1 MAELKKADLNLNLVS
16 EARKKEAQNVLFK
29 GKADKAIDEVFVKT
43 STLVGKVDGEVLGG
57 IKTLGQSASSA
68 EEVITAGIGAL
79 TDKMPSLSGIKL
91 PNISQTD
98 SDGIVTDMTSL
109 TGLPAIKCNNPNSG
123 MEAISDGTPQSIAE
137 CVALVEGA
145 TKKSFEEISA
155 FTSIIEAQNATGLGS
170 SGGLFGKISAALS
183 VLSIGNLL
191 PEIKALAPIRDLNDK
206 IGEFQDKVELGI
218 KDATGELFA
227 GLEGV
232 GDQVVNSTQIVGMVA
247 TINKAKSELKSF
259 TDLSDV
265 IPTGLTDKLSV
276 VKDFVDD
283 VDNFVDEFDGRVSEG
298 LGGVLQN
305 LGEGLT
311 GAANN
316 FINNLVP
323 GGVSASE
330 TERKAIL
337 KQFSLGDD
345 TEKAAAVKT
354 LVTKSNTVSA
364 AMKQVFED
372 VKPQPT
378 ASDLNNAITD
388 EARRRGIPEKEIS
401 EASEVLA
408 TIDSKMKKLDTTIS
422 GTVVVD
428 AGIFDEAI
436 PIDENNQKWSGR
448 NSPEDTFTYVASVEE
463 LDAEFATVKREV
475 TEVIVHATETY
486 TNKDIGAIEIN
497 NLQIELGHD
506 GIGYHYVIRRDGRL
520 QRARPVS
527 RIGDHAVVN
536 GHDTFSIGIVLVGG
550 LNISA
555 GDDNPTDYKSAQSFT
570 RQQYTTLE
578 KFLRSFYRKYPGGQV
593 FGHNDVDENELDPY
607 FDVSDYV
614 ESVFRKENKLIEP
627 STKGPLSPAEINSD
641 N

>member
-1 MAELKKADLNLNLVS
+1 MAELKKSDLNLSLVA
-16 EARKKEAQNVLFK
+16 ETRKKESQNVLFK
-29 GKADKAIDEVFVKT
+29 GKADKAIDETFVKT
-43 STLVGKVDGEVLGG
+43 STLVGKVDGAVLGG
-57 IKTLGQSASSA
+57 IKTLGQSASSP

-79 TDKMPSLSGIKL
+79 TDKMPSLSGIKV

-109 TGLPAIKCNNPNSG
+109 TGLPAIKVNNPNSG
-123 MEAISDGTPQSIAE
+123 MEVISDGTPQSIAE
-137 CVALVEGA
+137 CAALVEGA
-145 TKKSFEEISA
+145 TKKSLEEISA
-155 FTSIIEAQNATGLGS
+155 FTEIIEAQNATGLGS

-191 PEIKALAPIRDLNDK
+191 PEISALAPIKELNAS
-206 IGEFQDKVELGI
+206 I
-218 KDATGELFA
+218 KDATGELTA

-232 GDQVVNSTQIVGMVA
+232 VDQVTNSTGIAGMVA
-247 TINKAKSELKSF
+247 TVNKAKSELKSF

-276 VKDFVDD
+276 VKDFVGD
-283 VDNFVDEFDGRVSEG
+283 VDDFVGDFDGRISEG

-305 LGEGLT
+305 LGEGIT
-311 GAANN
+311 GAAST
-316 FINNLVP
+316 FISNLTP
-323 GGVSASE
+323 GGISASE
-330 TERKAIL
+330 EERKAIL

-345 TEKAAAVKT
+345 VDKATAVKT
-354 LVTKSNTVSA
+354 LVTKSNNVST

-388 EARRRGIPEKEIS
+388 EARKRGIPEKEIS
-401 EASEVLA
+401 DASEALA
-408 TIDSKMKKLDTTIS
+408 TIDSKMKQLDTTIS
-422 GTVVVD
+422 GSVVVD
-428 AGIFDEAI
+428 AGIFDEAT
-436 PIDENNQKWSGR
+436 PIDEGNQKWSGR

-463 LDAEFATVKREV
+463 LDAEFATVKRDI
-475 TEVIVHATETY
+475 TEVVVHATETY

-497 NLQIELGHD
+497 NLQIDLGHD

-527 RIGDHAVVN
+527 RVGDHAALN
-536 GHDTFSIGIVLVGG
+536 GHDKYSIGIVLVGG

-614 ESVFRKENKLIEP
+614 ESVFRKTNKLIEP